1 MSQYLLHQALF
12 NARTVRE
19 IDQLAT
25 GKGDIPGAE
34 LMRRAGQAAFTELL
48 ENFGRPECIHV
59 FCGLGTNGGDGYTNG
74 PLAVHDTIH
83 V

>member
-1 MSQYLLHQALF
+1 MSHYLLHQALF

-19 IDQLAT
+19 IDQSAT

-59 FCGLGTNGGDGYTNG
+59 FVDQVITGVMGILL
-74 PLAVHDTIH
+74 PL
-83 V
+83 